1 MSRRAP
7 GTHATLAAALLLAFG
22 SRAGA
27 APSEAIAPFS
37 VVRVSTLARDA
48 GRPEMTVIREG
59 DGSDRPEPFVP
70 GRVVVKFRS
79 DGPHAVIECAQA
91 TFERYRALADAT
103 ADHSDSLDRLGR
115 QVRVRSVRA
124 LLPERVGLSTAA
136 ARRRAND
143 LRERLAKARPARAGL
158 ARDERPLP
166 ELFNVYVLEFDR
178 STDPLE
184 VSRLFAGDAHVEY
197 AHPDYTATVQA
208 VPNDPYFSSTGSWGQ
223 SYDDLWGLKRISCPS
238 AWDLSKG
245 DGVVVAVVDT
255 GLDMTHPDIAGNVWT
270 NAGEIPGNGV
280 DDDDNGYVDDVHG
293 WSFAYGTADAT
304 DLHGHGTHVSG
315 TIAAVGDNGVG
326 VIGVAPRARIM
337 PVKALNDNGSAPFST
352 LAVALAY
359 AAANE
364 ADVINNSWSCSAPC
378 PSVPVVEDAVRL
390 AHGLGA
396 VVVFAAGNTSTDVI
410 QVSPQNLPE
419 SIVVS
424 ATDRYDTLTYFS
436 SFGEIDV
443 AAPGGGTKSG
453 PPAASP
459 EKNILSL
466 KAASCSVDMC
476 SPALI
481 IGTQYLRQAGTS
493 MAAPH
498 VSGLAALVLART
510 PILTNEQVRQV
521 LRTSAVDVRTPGFDT
536 FSGYGRVNASA
547 AVAHEPPL
555 EALLL
560 GPSARPIPVSD
571 PVEVLGRVQG
581 PGLVSWR
588 LEYGV
593 GTFPSTWTTIASS
606 AIPVAGGKLADW
618 SISARPDGEYT
629 LRLKALGTSGAS
641 YEDRQRVLIDR
652 VSISS
657 PSPSRISLF
666 RSGDTVTLRGTAAL
680 GGFQSYSLELRRPT
694 GELVGGSGLTAAN
707 GGLLPVVDGVLGT
720 WVVPDLQE
728 HFSIEMT
735 VTSSV
740 QMVMEP
746 VKVAADPTLHPGW
759 PKPLGLIGTEAAHY
773 TFGEHLDA
781 ADIDGDG
788 RDDLLVAYGK
798 EVRVFDHTG
807 SLLPGWPQTVA
818 GPGREDN
825 ITQSSIAAGDVN
837 GDGAPEIVVA
847 TAYGRV
853 FVWSGDGTLL
863 PGWPRSLGYFHVAV
877 ADIDGNGVDEI
888 VSILGVRVNV
898 VDAGGVALPGWPVSF
913 PGAGYIQS
921 PAIGDV
927 DGDGKVEVA
936 LVGNE
941 TPSNLFLLSST
952 GQVLPGWPVAT
963 WPDKPPGLQKSPIPA
978 LGDLDGDG
986 DLEVVLAPGDGRVLA
1001 FHHTGAPVAGW
1012 PQAVESEH
1020 HNYPVVADLDDDG
1033 RDEVVAGVYFVGSV
1047 SVSRVHAWRGDGTAL
1062 AGWPVTIDL
1071 GSGQYDGTNSQAAV
1085 ADVDG
1090 DGQVEILFGTG
1101 VVYPAYSMR
1110 ALRLDGTS
1118 VSLFPKPTSRG
1129 SMWATVPAVA
1139 DLDGDGLLELAW
1151 IDRSAGL
1158 HVWDLQAPVSARQ
1171 PWPMFGGNARHTAA
1185 TVYASRPALRASA
1198 ISGTTINL
1206 SWTPLSGAI
1215 GYWLDVAFDRDFTML
1230 VAGYANKALG
1240 NVTSYSLGGL
1250 TPETTYYAR
1259 VRAEWSARTSASSAP
1274 ASATTSAMAL
1284 GLYTLTPCRVLD
1296 TRTPDGPTGGMP
1308 LGASSRSVFAVGGA
1322 CGVPSDATAV
1332 VANLTVVDATAS
1344 GALKVLPG
1352 HIVSSDTSSLSIP
1365 VGRARANNAVVKLST
1380 TGDGTIAAINGAEG
1394 TVHFILDVSGYFR

>member
-1 MSRRAP
+1 MSRLAP
-7 GTHATLAAALLLAFG
+7 GTHATLTVALLLAFG

-27 APSEAIAPFS
+27 VLSEAITPPS
-37 VVRVSTLARDA
+37 VVRMSTLASDA
-48 GRPEMTVIREG
+48 GSPEMTVITEAG
-59 DGSDRPEPFVP
+59 GSDRLEPFVP

-91 TFERYRALADAT
+91 TFEMRRALADAT
-103 ADHSDSLDRLGR
+103 ADHSESLDRLSREVG
-115 QVRVRSVRA
+115 VRSVRA
-124 LLPERVGLSTAA
+124 LLPERFGLSTEA

-143 LRERLAKARPARAGL
+143 VRERLAKARPARAGL

-178 STDPLE
+178 STDPLH
-184 VSRLFAGDAHVEY
+184 VSLLYAADAHVEY
-197 AHPDYTATVQA
+197 AHPDYVATVQA
-208 VPNDPYFSSTGSWGQ
+208 TPDDPYFSSTGSWGQ
-223 SYDDLWGLKRISCPS
+223 PYDDLWGLKRISCPG

-255 GLDMTHPDIAGNVWT
+255 GLDMAHPDIAGNVWT

-315 TIAAVGDNGVG
+315 TIAAGGDNGVG

-443 AAPGGGTKSG
+443 AAPGGGTRSG
-453 PPAASP
+453 PPATLP

-466 KAASCSVDMC
+466 RASSCSSSIC

-481 IGTQYLRQAGTS
+481 VGTRYLRQAGTS

-498 VSGLAALVLART
+498 VSGLAALVIART
-510 PILTNEQVRQV
+510 PSLTNEQVRQV
-521 LRTSAVDVRTPGFDT
+521 LRTSAADVRTPGFDGS
-536 FSGYGRVNASA
+536 SGYGRVNASA

-571 PVEVLGRVQG
+571 PVEVQGRVQG
-581 PGLVSWR
+581 PGLASWR

-606 AIPVAGGKLADW
+606 ANPVAGGKLADW

-641 YEDRQRVLIDR
+641 YEDRQRVLVDR
-652 VSISS
+652 VVISS
-657 PSPSRISLF
+657 PSPSGISPF

-680 GGFQSYSLELRRPT
+680 GGFQGYSLRLRRAT
-694 GELVGGSGLTAAN
+694 GEEIEASGLTAAN

-720 WVVPDLQE
+720 WVVPNVQE
-728 HFSIEMT
+728 HLSIEMT
-735 VTSSV
+735 VASSV
-740 QMVMEP
+740 QTVTES
-746 VKVAADPTLHPGW
+746 VKVAADSTLHPGW

-807 SLLPGWPQTVA
+807 RLLPGWPQTVA

-837 GDGAPEIVVA
+837 GDGTPEIVVA
-847 TAYGRV
+847 TAYG
-853 FVWSGDGTLL
+853 
-863 PGWPRSLGYFHVAV
+863 
-877 ADIDGNGVDEI
+877 
-888 VSILGVRVNV
+888 
-898 VDAGGVALPGWPVSF
+898 
-913 PGAGYIQS
+913 
-921 PAIGDV
+921 
-927 DGDGKVEVA
+927 
-936 LVGNE
+936 LV
-941 TPSNLFLLSST
+941 
-952 GQVLPGWPVAT
+952 
-963 WPDKPPGLQKSPIPA
+963 
-978 LGDLDGDG
+978 
-986 DLEVVLAPGDGRVLA
+986 
-1001 FHHTGAPVAGW
+1001 
-1012 PQAVESEH
+1012 
-1020 HNYPVVADLDDDG
+1020 Y
-1033 RDEVVAGVYFVGSV
+1033 
-1047 SVSRVHAWRGDGTAL
+1047 
-1062 AGWPVTIDL
+1062 
-1071 GSGQYDGTNSQAAV
+1071 
-1085 ADVDG
+1085 
-1090 DGQVEILFGTG
+1090 
-1101 VVYPAYSMR
+1101 
-1110 ALRLDGTS
+1110 
-1118 VSLFPKPTSRG
+1118 
-1129 SMWATVPAVA
+1129 
-1139 DLDGDGLLELAW
+1139 
-1151 IDRSAGL
+1151 
-1158 HVWDLQAPVSARQ
+1158 
-1171 PWPMFGGNARHTAA
+1171 
-1185 TVYASRPALRASA
+1185 
-1198 ISGTTINL
+1198 
-1206 SWTPLSGAI
+1206 
-1215 GYWLDVAFDRDFTML
+1215 
-1230 VAGYANKALG
+1230 
-1240 NVTSYSLGGL
+1240 
-1250 TPETTYYAR
+1250 
-1259 VRAEWSARTSASSAP
+1259 
-1274 ASATTSAMAL
+1274 
-1284 GLYTLTPCRVLD
+1284 
-1296 TRTPDGPTGGMP
+1296 
-1308 LGASSRSVFAVGGA
+1308 
-1322 CGVPSDATAV
+1322 
-1332 VANLTVVDATAS
+1332 
-1344 GALKVLPG
+1344 
-1352 HIVSSDTSSLSIP
+1352 
-1365 VGRARANNAVVKLST
+1365 
-1380 TGDGTIAAINGAEG
+1380 
-1394 TVHFILDVSGYFR
+1394 